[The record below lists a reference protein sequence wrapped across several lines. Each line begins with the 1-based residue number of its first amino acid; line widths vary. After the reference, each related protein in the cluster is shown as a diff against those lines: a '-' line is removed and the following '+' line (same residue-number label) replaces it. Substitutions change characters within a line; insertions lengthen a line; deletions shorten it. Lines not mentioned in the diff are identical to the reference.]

1 MQVKIWTTKDS
12 HLTSC
17 ELRWFPL
24 LIPTSQSAKE
34 PTNQFLLCKLCL
46 ASWKKQNMAT
56 SLTLNLS
63 LNWALVHSNLGLSEL
78 LEDWL

>member
-34 PTNQFLLCKLCL
+34 PTVQFLLCKLCL
-46 ASWKKQNMAT
+46 ASWKNKT
-56 SLTLNLS
+56 WLPLSYSIFPLT
-63 LNWALVHSNLGLSEL
+63 EL
-78 LEDWL
+78 